1 MKNFKL
7 LLASTAI
14 LSMNT
19 MNAMADLTESK
30 QINVEANIV
39 KTLDLEVVDHI
50 NFGTIAWDNTQDY
63 ASVILYA
70 THPEEEMTNNVKFH
84 TGQKPGKICFTDL
97 KAKATVN
104 FTDVHFMDED
114 TMIAVWTLGSDIDTS
129 EEIGDGHNPY
139 KKDNTAE
146 EGKICYFVGGHLS
159 TSSDGMNYSGPL
171 SGQSTVT
178 VIYGME

>member
-14 LSMNT
+14 LSMTT

-39 KTLDLEVVDHI
+39 QTLDLEVVDHI

-63 ASVILYA
+63 ASVTLYA
-70 THPEEEMTNNVKFH
+70 THPEEDITTNVKFH

-104 FTDVHFMDED
+104 FTEVRFMDED
-114 TMIAVWTLGSDIDTS
+114 TEIAAWVLGSDIDTS
-129 EEIGDGHNPY
+129 EEIGNVHSLF
-139 KKDNTAE
+139 KKDDTAE
-146 EGKICYFVGGHLS
+146 EGKICYFVGGSLL
-159 TSSDGMNYSGPL
+159 TSGDGMNYSGPL